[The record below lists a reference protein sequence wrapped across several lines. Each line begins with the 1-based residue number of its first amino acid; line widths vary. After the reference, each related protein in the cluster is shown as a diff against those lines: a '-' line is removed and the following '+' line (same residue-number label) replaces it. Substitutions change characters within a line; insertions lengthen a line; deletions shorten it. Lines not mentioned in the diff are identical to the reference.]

1 MSLSALAA
9 IFMVSLLGGV
19 HCAGMCGG
27 IVAALSPR
35 GPRANGAWRIAAGY
49 HVGRITTYM
58 SAGAIAG
65 AAGSMALFYND
76 VLPVQVAM
84 YLLANLMLI
93 ALGLYLLGTARYV
106 AWMERAG
113 ARLWRLLR
121 PLAGRLLPANTLP
134 KALALGMLWGWLPC
148 GLVYS
153 VLATALL
160 AGDAT
165 GGALVML
172 AFGLGTLPNL
182 LFGGALLRAL
192 SRHGA
197 GAALRKVAGG
207 LVLLMGLA
215 GLSQAG
221 QVRGAALSSV
231 LCMPLF

>member
-1 MSLSALAA
+1 M
-9 IFMVSLLGGV
+9 G
-19 HCAGMCGG
+19 
-27 IVAALSPR
+27 
-35 GPRANGAWRIAAGY
+35 
-49 HVGRITTYM
+49 
-58 SAGAIAG
+58 AGAIAG

-113 ARLWRLLR
+113 AHLWRLLR
-121 PLAGRLLPANTLP
+121 PVAGRLLPADTLP

-160 AGDAT
+160 AGDAA

-197 GAALRKVAGG
+197 GGAMRKVAGG

-231 LCMPLF
+231 LCMPFF

>member
-35 GPRANGAWRIAAGY
+35 GPRASGAWRIAAGY
-49 HVGRITTYM
+49 HVGRIATYM
-58 SAGAIAG
+58 GAGAIAG

-113 ARLWRLLR
+113 AHLWRLLR
-121 PLAGRLLPANTLP
+121 PVAGRLLPADTLP
-134 KALALGMLWGWLPC
+134 KALALGMLCGWLPC

-160 AGDAT
+160 AGDAA

-197 GAALRKVAGG
+197 GGAMRKVAGG

-231 LCMPLF
+231 LCMPFF